1 MIIFGQEHSRPNS
14 VNRSKAPYRAD
25 SHMSLDSLT
34 LLVSH
39 RAGCLAGRLAGG
51 LALAAAALFGGSLK
65 ISLVD
70 SPDMLQGKH
79 LFLYVLRI
87 NARFSV

>member
-1 MIIFGQEHSRPNS
+1 MQTGSQL
-14 VNRSKAPYRAD
+14 NRSKAPFRAV
-25 SHMSLDSLT
+25 SHGSLYSLA

-39 RAGCLAGRLAGG
+39 RAGGLACGLAGG

-65 ISLVD
+65 VSLVD
-70 SPDMLQGKH
+70 CLDMLQRKH